1 MKTLWRWLKRL
12 TKYCFVAFLLLLLVI
27 AGLLWYTTT
36 ESFQHMVRG
45 RVIAGFES
53 ATGGR
58 VELGSFHVIPLR
70 FQVEVRDL
78 TIHGREAADQIP
90 YAHVES
96 LLATVNL
103 SSVLGGRIGFH
114 SLTLSRPVIHIMFYP
129 DGSSNLPIPQQKN
142 GTVDFEHVFS
152 VSIARL
158 DVHQGE
164 LLYQD
169 SRVPLDFSSNDI
181 SASTYYSFLRRRYSG
196 DLKIGRAETVVGGF
210 RPVAWSGKTSF
221 AVDRNGIELKS
232 VEANSGATR
241 IQLVGTIS
249 DFRAPVL
256 KGNYDLRVD
265 LAQAGSVTRQQH
277 LRGGTISMS
286 GIGSWSAQTFFS
298 DGKFDLHELS
308 WQDNNLLAR
317 DASAAGKFSLDPQK
331 LSVTDVQGEFVRGRF
346 IAEAQVS
353 NWQNQTKRT
362 AKIEEVGTVKIKVK
376 DFSVAEM
383 LSSLGPKFRPVN
395 KLRLA
400 GNASGTADMHWRG
413 SIDNADVGF
422 ALDIARPSRLQP
434 GQIPFTA
441 STHSTFD
448 FRSGSLAISDLAA
461 NTPAT
466 QMHASG
472 ELSSASSLKLSFA
485 TTDLREWQPITA
497 ALFPAGIPFDIHGRA
512 AFNGTASGK
521 PANLILAG
529 NLQVQDFDVSIS
541 RGGSVRPEQVHWDS
555 LNADLQASARSVML
569 RNAVLRHGDAMVR
582 LEGSSQLTAWTPDAS
597 SPFHMRVEMQNVDAE
612 EVATL
617 CGYDHTISGKVAGGF
632 ELSGTILQ
640 PHGQGNFNLMRGSL
654 HGYPLD
660 NATAS
665 LTING
670 DELAFKNALFA
681 HGDSRVGANGA
692 YNRRLRTMQVKLTGS
707 NFDIADLPQLQH
719 SRISVT
725 GKLEFSAQVSGLIA
739 APDINADL
747 RIRNLTLNGEEA
759 GDYLLNASSHGPDL
773 RLTGH
778 SEFKSAELLLDG
790 NIRLR
795 ERWPALIDLHF
806 THLDVDSFLQTYLH
820 GHVTGHSAVAGN
832 LRIQGPLLDPQQL
845 TLAGNLTDFYAD
857 VENVKLRNDAP
868 IQFNVT
874 DRSLKLEN
882 FHILG
887 DKTDFSG
894 SGSMQFAGDRTL
906 DFHGNG
912 RIGLEVLHA
921 YNPDFTSSGTLTAEA
936 AVTGTL
942 DAPLMKGKLQLKDAA
957 VSDINLP
964 SALSEIN
971 GTLLFNQNR
980 ITIESLSAK
989 TGGGTVSLAG
999 HADVMGRQLNFDL
1012 TANATD
1018 VRFRYPPGVSSTGTA
1033 DLRWSGSTAG
1043 SVLSGDV
1050 TITKLGFT
1058 PGFDFGTYLERSAQI
1073 SALPQTDPV
1082 LNKIR
1087 LDLHVVTAPELQ
1099 MQTSV
1104 IRLQGEA
1111 DLRVR
1116 GNLSKPVVLGRADVF
1131 EGEAYFNG
1139 TKYRLE
1145 RGGVTFGT
1153 PSVANPSATIPLVDL
1168 QATTRVRDY
1177 EITLSMTGPAA
1188 NPKLTYRSDPP
1199 LPPSD
1204 IIALLAFGQTSEES
1218 AQLQQSSSSAFSSQ
1232 TSNALLAAALN
1243 ATLNNRAQRLFGN
1256 THIKIDPQGLA
1267 TETSPTQSGPAVT
1280 IEQQVKDNLTLTY
1293 TTAVAQ
1299 TSQQVIRAEYN
1310 VTRNVS
1316 VVAIRDQNGI
1326 VSFDVKIR
1334 RRKR

>member
-1 MKTLWRWLKRL
+1 MKTLWRWLKKL
-12 TKYCFVAFLLLLLVI
+12 TKYCFVVFLLLLLLI
-27 AGLLWYTTT
+27 SGLLWYTTT
-36 ESFQHMVRG
+36 ESFQQMVRG
-45 RVIAGFES
+45 RVIADLES

-70 FQVEVRDL
+70 FQVEVRGL
-78 TIHGREAADQIP
+78 TIHGREAADQVP

-103 SSVLGGRIGFH
+103 SSVLGGRISFH
-114 SLTLSRPVIHIMFYP
+114 SLTLNRPVIHIMFYP
-129 DGSSNLPIPQQKN
+129 DGTSNQPVPQQKN

-169 SRVPLDFSSNDI
+169 SRVPLNFSSNDI

-196 DLKIGRAETVVGGF
+196 NLKIGRAETAVSGF
-210 RPVAWSGKTSF
+210 RPVDWSGQTSF

-232 VEANSGATR
+232 VDANSGATR
-241 IQLVGTIS
+241 MQLVGTIS

-286 GIGSWSAQTFFS
+286 GTGSWSAQTFFS
-298 DGKFDLHELS
+298 DGKFDLHDLS
-308 WQDNNLLAR
+308 WQDNNLVAR
-317 DASAAGKFSLDPQK
+317 DASATGKFALDPK
-331 LSVTDVQGEFVRGRF
+331 KISVSQVEGEFVGGRF
-346 IAEAQVS
+346 VAQAEVS
-353 NWQNQTKRT
+353 NWQKPTRDSKAEQ
-362 AKIEEVGTVKIKVK
+362 VGTAKIKVK
-376 DFSVAEM
+376 DLSVAEV

-400 GNASGTADMHWRG
+400 GNASGTADVRWRG

-422 ALDIARPSRLQP
+422 ALDVARPSRLQS
-434 GQIPFTA
+434 GQIPLTA
-441 STHSTFD
+441 TTHSTYN
-448 FRSGSLAISDLAA
+448 FRSGALAVSDLAA

-466 QMHASG
+466 QMQASG

-485 TTDLREWQPITA
+485 TTDLREWQPITSKI
-497 ALFPAGIPFDIHGRA
+497 FPAGIPFNIRGRA
-512 AFNGTASGK
+512 AFNGTASGE
-521 PANLILAG
+521 PANLLLSG
-529 NLQVQDFDVSIS
+529 NLQIQNFDIS
-541 RGGSVRPEQVHWDS
+541 VPGGRGKGPEWIHWDS
-555 LNADLQASARSVML
+555 LNTDLQASARNLTL
-569 RNAVLRHGDAMVR
+569 RNAVLRHGDATVH
-582 LEGSSQLTAWTPDAS
+582 LDASSQFSAWTPDAS
-597 SPFHMRVEMQNVDAE
+597 SPFHVRVEMQNVDAE
-612 EVATL
+612 EVTAL
-617 CGYDHTISGKVAGGF
+617 SGYDHTISGKVAGGF
-632 ELSGTILQ
+632 ELSGTISQ
-640 PHGQGNFNLMRGSL
+640 PHGQGSFSLVQGSL
-654 HGYPLD
+654 RGYPFD
-660 NATAS
+660 NASAS
-665 LTING
+665 LAING
-670 DELAFKNALFA
+670 DQLTFRKALFV
-681 HGDSRVGANGA
+681 HGNSRVSADGT
-692 YNRRLRTMQVKLTGS
+692 YNRNLRTIQVKLTGS

-719 SRISVT
+719 SRISLT
-725 GKLEFSAQVSGLIA
+725 GKLEFSAQVSGPIA
-739 APDINADL
+739 APDVNADL

-759 GDYLLNASSHGPDL
+759 GDYLLNASSNGPDL

-790 NIRLR
+790 NIRLQ

-806 THLDVDSFLQTYLH
+806 THLDVDSFLQTYLR

-845 TLAGNLTDFYAD
+845 TIAGNLTDFYAD
-857 VENVKLRNDAP
+857 VEKVKLHNDGP
-868 IQFNVT
+868 IRFNVT
-874 DRSLKLEN
+874 DRSLSLDT
-882 FHILG
+882 FRILG

-894 SGSMQFAGDRTL
+894 SGSMQFAGDHTL

-912 RIGLEVLHA
+912 RIGLELLHA

-936 AVTGTL
+936 EVTGTL

-999 HADVMGRQLNFDL
+999 HADVIGRQLNFDL

-1087 LDLHVVTAPELQ
+1087 LDLHVATAPELQ